1 MQRHP
6 CLSETRTTPGHGHK
20 ERQREMEGGQ
30 GDRLKERGQGVA
42 LGTTG
47 ARQLFLAASLPGER
61 AP

>member
-6 CLSETRTTPGHGHK
+6 CLSETRMTPGHGHK

-42 LGTTG
+42 LEGLW
-47 ARQLFLAASLPGER
+47 AQQEPGSSS
-61 AP
+61 